1 MSVLDTE
8 TVAQLR
14 EDLPAEAL
22 AAILATFEA
31 DLARLTSDLQAA
43 TAAGDAV
50 AFARCA
56 HTLAGAAGAVGARQL
71 AETARRCMAA
81 STAEERALVQPLVRL
96 QAHTALTELRAALGA
111 G

>member
-1 MSVLDTE
+1 MSVLDAE

-31 DLARLTSDLQAA
+31 DVARLTGDLQAA
-43 TAAGDAV
+43 LAAGDA
-50 AFARCA
+50 ATFHRCA

-71 AETARRCMAA
+71 ADTARHCMAA
-81 STAEERALVQPLVRL
+81 STAEDRAMVHPLVRV
-96 QAHTALTELRAALGA
+96 QARSAVAELRTLLGA

>member
-1 MSVLDTE
+1 MSILDTE

-14 EDLPAEAL
+14 EDLPGEAL
-22 AAILATFEA
+22 AAILSTFEA
-31 DLARLTSDLQAA
+31 DLARLTGELQAA
-43 TAAGDAV
+43 VEAEDGAA
-50 AFARCA
+50 FRRCA

-81 STAEERALVQPLVRL
+81 SNAEDRALVHPLVRV
-96 QAHTALTELRAALGA
+96 QARAALAALRAALAA

>member
-1 MSVLDTE
+1 MGMLDTE

-22 AAILATFEA
+22 EAILATFEA
-31 DLARLTSDLQAA
+31 DVARLTGELQASIE
-43 TAAGDAV
+43 AGDAA
-50 AFARCA
+50 AFHRCA

-81 STAEERALVQPLVRL
+81 STPEDRALVQPLVRV
-96 QAHTALTELRAALGA
+96 QARAAMAALRAEFGA